1 MADGLRLRL
10 RLRLRLLHEY
20 RKKVMG
26 ALASDS
32 SWHYIEHLREE
43 LMRLKWM
50 VAFRLMESFSLSK
63 VRDVGDDFTNS
74 KRCSNYVPSRPPS
87 RTRHIHG
94 YEIFGRSKRQRRRR
108 RRRRRWAPASRAPP
122 KLAAG
127 IRPRLSQPPPPP
139 PPTRGNMAGAK
150 NEQKKQKPRA
160 RNGGKL
166 KAVSRLSCGRRTNFG
181 YDREFER
188 RYSIG
193 KLLGHGQF
201 GYTFVATDKAN
212 GDRVAVKRIDKN
224 KMTLPIAVEDVK
236 REVKILKALKG
247 HENVVDFYNA
257 FEDDSYVYIV
267 MELCEGGEL
276 LDRILAKYLIPHNN
290 PACKREPLYRE
301 RCCSGSRQMLKVAAE
316 CHLHGLVHRD
326 MKPENFLFKSTEE
339 DCPLKATDFG
349 LSDFIRPGKK
359 FHDIVGSA
367 YYVAPEVLKRRS
379 GPESDAWSIGVITY
393 ILLCGRR
400 PFWDKTED
408 GIYKEVLRTEPDF
421 RRMPWSNISECAKD
435 FVKKLLVK
443 DPRARLTAAQ
453 ALSHPWARE
462 GGDALEIPLD
472 ISVLS
477 NMRQFVKY
485 SRFKQFALRALAST
499 LNEEELA
506 DLKDQFHTIDVD
518 KSGAISVE
526 EMRHALGKDLPWK
539 LKEPRVLEIVQAMDS
554 NTDGFIDFEEFVAA
568 TLHVHQL
575 VEHDNGKWRSL
586 SKAAFD
592 KFDVDKNGYI
602 TPDELRMG
610 SLPAR
615 FSRERALED
624 ILEFCPAP
632 VTIGKRKTEDLTPKN
647 SFLVPFLS
655 SKRQRESYTE
665 KDAAVVVR
673 QMLKVAAECHLHGLV
688 HRDMKPE
695 IFFLLI
701 ITELPFKSTEED
713 CPLKATDFGLSDFIR
728 PGKKFHDIVGS
739 AYYVAPEVLRTEP
752 DFRRKP
758 WPNISECA
766 KDFVKKL
773 LVKDPRA
780 RLTAAQALSHPWAR
794 EGDALEIPLDISVL
808 SNMRQ
813 FVKYS
818 RFKQFALR
826 ALASTLNEEELAD
839 LKDQFHTIDV
849 DKSGAISVE
858 EMRHALGKDLP
869 WKLKEPRVLEIV
881 QAMDSNTD
889 GFIDFEE
896 FVAATLHVHQL
907 VEHDNGKWRS
917 LSKAAFD
924 KFDVDK
930 NGYITP
936 DELRMH
942 TGLKGSIDPLLEEV
956 DIDKD
961 GKISLDEFRRLLKTA
976 SMKPA
981 ACLVNL
987 LLMIKE
993 SRYTEKDAAVVVR
1006 QMLKVAAEC
1015 HLHGLV
1021 HRDMKP
1027 EIFLLIITELPF
1039 KSTEEDCPL
1048 KATDFGLSD
1057 FIRPGKKFHDIV
1069 GSAYYVAP
1077 AHPWAREG
1085 DALEIPLDISVLSN
1099 MRQFVKYSRFKQF
1112 ALRALA
1118 STLNEEEL
1126 ADLKDQF
1133 HTIDVDKSGAI
1144 SVEEMRHALGKDLP
1158 WKLKEPRVLEIV
1170 QAHTGLKGSI
1180 DPLLEEVDIDKD
1192 GKISLDEFRRLLK
1205 TASMKPRSVP
1215 RQSTAHDRRK
1225 LCS

>member
-267 MELCEGGEL
+267 MDSEKVKHKIAFALSL
-276 LDRILAKYLIPHNN
+276 TARIFCFVPI
-290 PACKREPLYRE
+290 KREPLYRE

-379 GPESDAWSIGVITY
+379 GPESDAWSI
-393 ILLCGRR
+393 
-400 PFWDKTED
+400 
-408 GIYKEVLRTEPDF
+408 
-421 RRMPWSNISECAKD
+421 A
-435 FVKKLLVK
+435 
-443 DPRARLTAAQ
+443 
-453 ALSHPWARE
+453 HPWARE

-739 AYYVAPEVLRTEP
+739 AYYVAPEVLK
-752 DFRRKP
+752 RRSGP
-758 WPNISECA
+758 ESDAWSIA
-766 KDFVKKL
+766 
-773 LVKDPRA
+773 
-780 RLTAAQALSHPWAR
+780 HPWAR

-936 DELRMH
+936 DELRM
-942 TGLKGSIDPLLEEV
+942 
-956 DIDKD
+956 
-961 GKISLDEFRRLLKTA
+961 
-976 SMKPA
+976 
-981 ACLVNL
+981 
-987 LLMIKE
+987 KE

-1144 SVEEMRHALGKDLP
+1144 SVEEMRH
-1158 WKLKEPRVLEIV
+1158 
-1170 QAHTGLKGSI
+1170 HTGLKGSI

>member
-379 GPESDAWSIGVITY
+379 GPESDAWSI
-393 ILLCGRR
+393 
-400 PFWDKTED
+400 
-408 GIYKEVLRTEPDF
+408 
-421 RRMPWSNISECAKD
+421 A
-435 FVKKLLVK
+435 
-443 DPRARLTAAQ
+443 
-453 ALSHPWARE
+453 HPWARE

-739 AYYVAPEVLRTEP
+739 AYYVAPEVLK
-752 DFRRKP
+752 RRSGP
-758 WPNISECA
+758 ESDAWSIA
-766 KDFVKKL
+766 
-773 LVKDPRA
+773 
-780 RLTAAQALSHPWAR
+780 HPWAR

-936 DELRMH
+936 DELRM
-942 TGLKGSIDPLLEEV
+942 
-956 DIDKD
+956 
-961 GKISLDEFRRLLKTA
+961 
-976 SMKPA
+976 
-981 ACLVNL
+981 
-987 LLMIKE
+987 KE

>member
-739 AYYVAPEVLRTEP
+739 AYYVAPEVLK
-752 DFRRKP
+752 RRSGP
-758 WPNISECA
+758 ESDAWSIA
-766 KDFVKKL
+766 
-773 LVKDPRA
+773 
-780 RLTAAQALSHPWAR
+780 HPWAR

-1144 SVEEMRHALGKDLP
+1144 SVEEMRH
-1158 WKLKEPRVLEIV
+1158 
-1170 QAHTGLKGSI
+1170 HTGLKGSI

>member
-257 FEDDSYVYIV
+257 FEDDSY
-267 MELCEGGEL
+267 
-276 LDRILAKYLIPHNN
+276 
-290 PACKREPLYRE
+290 KREPLYRE

-367 YYVAPEVLKRRS
+367 YYVAP
-379 GPESDAWSIGVITY
+379 
-393 ILLCGRR
+393 
-400 PFWDKTED
+400 
-408 GIYKEVLRTEPDF
+408 EVLRTEPDF

-739 AYYVAPEVLRTEP
+739 AYYVAPEVLK
-752 DFRRKP
+752 RRSGP
-758 WPNISECA
+758 ESDAWSIA
-766 KDFVKKL
+766 
-773 LVKDPRA
+773 
-780 RLTAAQALSHPWAR
+780 HPWAR

-936 DELRMH
+936 DELRM
-942 TGLKGSIDPLLEEV
+942 
-956 DIDKD
+956 
-961 GKISLDEFRRLLKTA
+961 
-976 SMKPA
+976 
-981 ACLVNL
+981 
-987 LLMIKE
+987 KE

-1144 SVEEMRHALGKDLP
+1144 SVEEMRH
-1158 WKLKEPRVLEIV
+1158 
-1170 QAHTGLKGSI
+1170 HTGLKGSI

>member
-379 GPESDAWSIGVITY
+379 GPESDAWSI
-393 ILLCGRR
+393 
-400 PFWDKTED
+400 
-408 GIYKEVLRTEPDF
+408 
-421 RRMPWSNISECAKD
+421 A
-435 FVKKLLVK
+435 
-443 DPRARLTAAQ
+443 
-453 ALSHPWARE
+453 HPWARE

-739 AYYVAPEVLRTEP
+739 AYYVAPEVLKRRSGPESDAWSIGVITYILLCGRRPFGIKLKMEYIRRFTIIFFSLKCKCDHSSSILLKEPMVLRTEP

>member
-936 DELRMH
+936 DELRM
-942 TGLKGSIDPLLEEV
+942 
-956 DIDKD
+956 
-961 GKISLDEFRRLLKTA
+961 
-976 SMKPA
+976 
-981 ACLVNL
+981 
-987 LLMIKE
+987 KE